1 MQHPHKRAS
10 ALFLTDEIVGLGAL
24 VAVIGT
30 GLCRRF
36 WPHRV
41 RHTTLQPG
49 SAPSGVPAS
58 PAADPVSEEDESGS
72 VDAPE
77 VAPQP
82 VRAPTAEPYR
92 PMIFAAPRQQ
102 MIDFLRVV
110 LSEHDAIKL
119 PAFEWAS
126 FYREWATAHRMAL
139 MPDREF
145 LTLLGKVE
153 NAKKSRDRVKDRMG
167 RVIRN
172 DHGTPLRVTYYAL
185 ARLETVQAAH
195 TTPKRR
201 PTAASERLRPAA

>member
-1 MQHPHKRAS
+1 M
-10 ALFLTDEIVGLGAL
+10 
-24 VAVIGT
+24 AVMGT

-36 WPHRV
+36 WPGRV
-41 RHTTLQPG
+41 RHSTPRPG
-49 SAPSGVPAS
+49 LAPSGVPAA
-58 PAADPVSEEDESGS
+58 PDAVPVSDEDESGS
-72 VDAPE
+72 VDAPHNAPE

-82 VRAPTAEPYR
+82 VRVPPAEPYR

-110 LSEHDAIKL
+110 LSEHDSIKL

-126 FYREWATAHRMAL
+126 FYRDWATAHRMAL

-167 RVIRN
+167 RVIHN

-185 ARLETVQAAH
+185 ARPETVQAAH